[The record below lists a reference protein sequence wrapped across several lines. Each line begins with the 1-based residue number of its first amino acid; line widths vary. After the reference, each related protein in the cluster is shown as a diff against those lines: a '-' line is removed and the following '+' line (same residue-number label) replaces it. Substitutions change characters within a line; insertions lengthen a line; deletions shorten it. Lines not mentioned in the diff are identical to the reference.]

1 MKKFLS
7 WLIINALSVV
17 SVLAQISGRI
27 IDEGDQPLSFVNVQL
42 LSLPD
47 STFIIGT
54 ISDKNG
60 AFHLSASDFKE
71 KIVVL
76 TFVGY
81 ETKFIVPT
89 SNDLNVIKMTPS
101 SVVIN
106 TVVVTGRKPMY
117 QLKGDRLIASIGN
130 SSLKTL
136 GDAKDILKQMPGI
149 RSERD
154 KIEVFGKGTP
164 LIYIN
169 GRMVRDDLE
178 LKQLKSQD
186 IDKIE
191 LITNPGAEY
200 DATVSSVIR
209 IKTRSLQGEGLG
221 GSINSGIMKAKFFS
235 FEEGV
240 KLNYR
245 HKNLDLFT
253 SVNYENTKELDDE
266 TDDMTIFSDPIWKFN
281 AKLKSNRHD
290 ENIDSKVGANYR
302 CNGDNFIGAIYEYSQ
317 LPQSPVR
324 NIEATYETFA
334 NNILDD
340 EVTSR
345 DWQKNTGSFH
355 RVNSYYNG
363 LIAKKIHIDFN
374 FDFLY
379 GTNDNKLR
387 TNEESEK
394 ENSRIVTSLG
404 NTKNVLYSGKLILGY
419 SIGKGTLQFG
429 GEYTN
434 IRRNDLY
441 QNNESIIDDAAI
453 KTNEQKHAE
462 FLAFNMPFKEVS
474 FNVGIRFEHADFKYW
489 DAGIY
494 KEDKS
499 RIYTQLFPNVSV
511 SFPMKD
517 ARMSIAYSSK
527 TQRPSFSQLDG
538 NVQYLNRFMYKSGNP
553 LLKPQTMH
561 DVTWQMLYKFTR
573 FSVGYVYIRDYIGRT
588 RESYKNDEIITLGTY
603 QNFKKNQQINIAISL
618 SPKIKFWHPSLN
630 VYFSQ
635 PLFEAMYKGQM
646 KKMQNPRLFLS
657 LNNQL
662 NLSANL
668 ILSVDMDYQSA
679 GSQDVV
685 QWQPS
690 GGIDLGI
697 RHSFF
702 SKKMDINLKVKD
714 LFNTRKLDFTGYS
727 QTTSLKTRIR
737 YSSRCV
743 LLTAVY
749 YFNAVQSKYKGGN
762 SVNEDIRRLK

>member
-1 MKKFLS
+1 MKKILS
-7 WLIINALSVV
+7 WFIINTLSVV
-17 SVLAQISGRI
+17 PVLAQISGRI
-27 IDEGDQPLSFVNVQL
+27 IDQSDQPLSFVNVQL

-47 STFIIGT
+47 STFITGT

-81 ETKFIVPT
+81 ETKLIVPT
-89 SNDLNVIKMTPS
+89 SNNLSVIKMTPS
-101 SVVIN
+101 SIVIN

-117 QLKGDRLIASIGN
+117 QLKGDRLIANIGN
-130 SSLKTL
+130 SSLKSL
-136 GDAKDILKQMPGI
+136 GDAKDVLKQMPGI

-221 GSINSGIMKAKFFS
+221 GSINSGMQQTKFFS
-235 FEEGV
+235 FAEGV

-253 SVNYENTKELDDE
+253 SINYESMKELDDE

-290 ENIDSKVGANYR
+290 ENIDSKAGANYR
-302 CNGDNFIGAIYEYSQ
+302 CNGDNFIGAIYEYSH
-317 LPQSPVR
+317 SPKSPAR

-334 NNILDD
+334 NDILDD
-340 EVTSR
+340 EVTSC

-355 RVNSYYNG
+355 RFNSYYNG
-363 LIAKKIHIDFN
+363 LIAKKIHVDFN

-379 GTNDNKLR
+379 GINDNKLR

-474 FNVGIRFEHADFKYW
+474 FNVGIRYEQADFKYW

-499 RIYTQLFPNVSV
+499 RIYTQLFPNASV
-511 SFPMKD
+511 SFPVKD

-538 NVQYLNRFMYKSGNP
+538 NIQYLNRFMYKSGNP
-553 LLKPQTMH
+553 LLKPQIMH

-588 RESYKNDEIITLGTY
+588 RVSYKNDEIITLGTY

-646 KKMQNPRLFLS
+646 KKMQNPRFFLS

-679 GSQDVV
+679 GSQDVI

-690 GGIDLGI
+690 GGIDVGI

-727 QTTSLKTRIR
+727 QTTSLKTRIS

-749 YFNAVQSKYKGGN
+749 YFNAVQIKYKGGN

>member
-1 MKKFLS
+1 MKKFFS
-7 WLIINALSVV
+7 WFIINALSIL

-47 STFIIGT
+47 STFITGA

-60 AFHLSASDFKE
+60 AFHLSVSDFKE

-81 ETKFIVPT
+81 ETKLIVPT
-89 SNDLNVIKMTPS
+89 SNDLSVIKMAS
-101 SVVIN
+101 SSIAIN

-130 SSLKTL
+130 SSLKSL
-136 GDAKDILKQMPGI
+136 GDAKDVLKQMPGI

-178 LKQLKSQD
+178 LKQLKSED

-221 GSINSGIMKAKFFS
+221 GSINTGIKKTKFFS

-266 TDDMTIFSDPIWKFN
+266 TEDVTIFSDPIWKLN
-281 AKLKSNRHD
+281 AKLKSNMHN

-302 CNGDNFIGAIYEYSQ
+302 CNGNNFIGAIYEYSH
-317 LPQSPVR
+317 SPKSPAR
-324 NIEATYETFA
+324 NIEATYKTFA
-334 NNILDD
+334 TDILDD

-345 DWQKNTGSFH
+345 DWQKNTESFH
-355 RVNSYYNG
+355 RINSYYNG
-363 LIAKKIHIDFN
+363 LIAKKIHVDFN

-379 GTNDNKLR
+379 GTNNNKMR
-387 TNEESEK
+387 NNEESEK
-394 ENSRIVTSLG
+394 ENNRIITSLG

-419 SIGKGTLQFG
+419 SIGKGMLQFG

-434 IRRNDLY
+434 IRRKDLY
-441 QNNESIIDDAAI
+441 QNNESIIDDAVI

-474 FNVGIRFEHADFKYW
+474 FNVGIRYEHADFKYW
-489 DAGIY
+489 EAGIY

-499 RIYTQLFPNVSV
+499 RIYDQLFPNASV
-511 SFPMKD
+511 SFPVKD
-517 ARMSIAYSSK
+517 TRMSIAYSSK
-527 TQRPSFSQLDG
+527 TQRPSFTQLDG
-538 NVQYLNRFMYKSGNP
+538 SVQYLNRFMYKSGNP
-553 LLKPQTMH
+553 LLKPQIMH

-573 FSVGYVYIRDYIGRT
+573 FSVGYVYIQDYIGRT
-588 RESYKNDEIITLGTY
+588 REIYKSDEAITLGTY

-618 SPKIKFWHPSLN
+618 SPKIKFWHPSFN

-635 PLFEAMYKGQM
+635 PLFEAMYKDQM
-646 KKMQNPRLFLS
+646 KKMQNPRFFLS
-657 LNNQL
+657 LYNQL
-662 NLSANL
+662 NLSDNL

-679 GSQDVV
+679 GSQDII

-690 GGIDLGI
+690 GGIDVGI

-702 SKKMDINLKVKD
+702 SKKMDVKLKVTD
-714 LFNTRKLDFTGYS
+714 LFNTRKLAFTGYS
-727 QTTSLKTRIR
+727 QTTSQKTRIN
-737 YSSRCV
+737 YSSRGV

-749 YFNAVQSKYKGGN
+749 YFNTVQSKYKGGN
-762 SVNEDIRRLK
+762 SANEDIRRLK